1 MKHKPIDSCLMGLLT
16 NEEWDKTLLI
26 YIGWVGIKSL
36 ENFYCYEVITDD
48 DWDKD
53 YWKSNG

>member
-1 MKHKPIDSCLMGLLT
+1 MGLLT
-16 NEEWDKTLLI
+16 NEESDKISLI

-36 ENFYCYEVITDD
+36 ENFYCYDVITDD

-53 YWKSNG
+53 IEKVIG